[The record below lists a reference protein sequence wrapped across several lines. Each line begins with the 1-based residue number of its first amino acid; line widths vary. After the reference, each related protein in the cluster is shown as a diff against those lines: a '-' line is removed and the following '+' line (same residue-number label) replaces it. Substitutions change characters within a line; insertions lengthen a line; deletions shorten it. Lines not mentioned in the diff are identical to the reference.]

1 MRCAMLAA
9 AACALLIISIP
20 AVVQAQPATDN
31 TAVQWTTGRKYT
43 PANVRG
49 SGNYDLCLDC
59 IPHAHAAMC
68 IPAGNCEIA
77 RVRST
82 IPAAA

>member
-1 MRCAMLAA
+1 MAACNTRCAMLAA
-9 AACALLIISIP
+9 AACALLMTSIP

-49 SGNYDLCLDC
+49 CGTFDHLCLDC
-59 IPHAHAAMC
+59 IPQAHAATC
-68 IPAGNCEIA
+68 IPAGNGDGTC
-77 RVRST
+77 
-82 IPAAA
+82 